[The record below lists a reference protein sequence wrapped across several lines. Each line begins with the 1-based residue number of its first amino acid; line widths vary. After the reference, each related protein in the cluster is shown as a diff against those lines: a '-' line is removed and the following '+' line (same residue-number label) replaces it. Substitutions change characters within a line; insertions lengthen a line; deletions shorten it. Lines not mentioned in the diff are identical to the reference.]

1 MWQMVVYNILQYV
14 TRLKLSSL
22 INILCHYLKKP
33 VLSVASFYVCL
44 VLGLLVVVVI
54 CDRALTKQS
63 AEFVT
68 PDQGSCD

>member
-1 MWQMVVYNILQYV
+1 MA
-14 TRLKLSSL
+14 S
-22 INILCHYLKKP
+22 HDLKKP
-33 VLSVASFYVCL
+33 VLSVASFYVCS